1 MKNLIGNQQRLKQ
14 IAVLFLGVFISVYAL
29 VFNSKTNAQSTSS
42 ASIPSSGSCALL
54 LTLPVPYGFNVAN
67 NTRGSG
73 EQGAYQT
80 GYNLIGQINFTSSTA
95 GTFSGRI
102 INPTFNIANSPYIDS
117 NGGVVDLNGF
127 TVSITPMTSNS
138 GFSGGYT
145 LVFTGTM
152 GGSPLIFDLVGVPS
166 NSGKTIVLVS
176 SHPGTRNDPGI
187 GPGQGVCQV

>member
-1 MKNLIGNQQRLKQ
+1 MKYLIINPHRLKQ
-14 IAVLFLGVFISVYAL
+14 ITVLFLGVFISIYAIVYH
-29 VFNSKTNAQSTSS
+29 SKTNAQSTSS
-42 ASIPSSGSCALL
+42 ASIPATGSCALL